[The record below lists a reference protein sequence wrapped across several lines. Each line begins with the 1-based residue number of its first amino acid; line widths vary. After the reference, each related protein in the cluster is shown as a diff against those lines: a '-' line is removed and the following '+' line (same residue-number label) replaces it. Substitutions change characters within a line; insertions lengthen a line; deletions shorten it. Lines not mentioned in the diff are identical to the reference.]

1 MERKCLTLDDMEEI
15 KQDFNDWLYANYTI
29 GNGHQLV
36 ALLEDTNVQDL
47 FINEFGLP
55 DDIDLY

>member
-1 MERKCLTLDDMEEI
+1 MKKKFLTLDDMNEI

-36 ALLEDTNVQDL
+36 ALLEDTNVQDRFL
-47 FINEFGLP
+47 AEFNLP
-55 DDIDLY
+55 DNIDLY